1 MFTLKKKKRSQV
13 NNFKVTQVKLL
24 FKELEKEKQTKAKVT
39 KEGGNNKNWSRGKW
53 NGKYKN
59 SKKSTRLR
67 VDLFKRS
74 TKLAN
79 PYLT

>member
-13 NNFKVTQVKLL
+13 NNFKVTQVKQLL

-53 NGKYKN
+53 NGKYKKQEKIN
-59 SKKSTRLR
+59 QTKS
-67 VDLFKRS
+67 
-74 TKLAN
+74 
-79 PYLT
+79 